1 MKVQKIRLRTDR
13 GIPESIS
20 NLWYGNDC
28 DVAQIED
35 AIDDSLSAQEL
46 TLRINR
52 LQLLRNFTLDRETD
66 TKIRLK
72 SVDHLGNISFL
83 ELYKLKKFEEE
94 NHV

>member
-1 MKVQKIRLRTDR
+1 MNIQKIRLRTGR

-28 DVAQIED
+28 DISQLED
-35 AIDDSLSAQEL
+35 TIDDSLSANEL

-52 LQLLRNFTLDRETD
+52 LQLLRKFTLDRETD

-72 SVDHLGNISFL
+72 SVDNLGNISFL
-83 ELYKLKKFEEE
+83 ELYK
-94 NHV
+94 

>member
-35 AIDDSLSAQEL
+35 AIDDSLSAL
-46 TLRINR
+46 PW
-52 LQLLRNFTLDRETD
+52 
-66 TKIRLK
+66 K
-72 SVDHLGNISFL
+72 H
-83 ELYKLKKFEEE
+83 KLPRVIQTEEI
-94 NHV
+94 